1 MSGVILNKI
10 HGKLGV
16 IKINLYPLF
25 IFQVDEAVHHDQL
38 VMLEK
43 LYNALTKVD
52 LAAGNQVSPRVFPT
66 TPHLIYYLKS

>member
-25 IFQVDEAVHHDQL
+25 TFQIDEAVHHDQL

-52 LAAGNQVSPRVFPT
+52 LAAGNQVSPRVFRLLHT
-66 TPHLIYYLKS
+66 

>member
-25 IFQVDEAVHHDQL
+25 TFQVDEAVHHDQL

>member
-1 MSGVILNKI
+1 M
-10 HGKLGV
+10 

-52 LAAGNQVSPRVFPT
+52 LAAGNQVSPRVSRLVHTSFT
-66 TPHLIYYLKS
+66 S

>member
-66 TPHLIYYLKS
+66 TPHLMYYLKS